1 MSRHSQATI
10 RWRSLGAALFYAFF
24 SSSCRHDWLPPF
36 QRIFG
41 GTFQISVE
49 FYKFIFFSVFLF
61 ALISFSIRYGGL
73 RIFSRQKQLVPPRA
87 RPKDTA
93 FHLFALTGVL
103 FLILI
108 PRAMKP
114 YIICLAVLTLPIR
127 DCRFWR
133 SSHSVPCFR
142 SIWQSLKSLP
152 IFNQNRTGAS
162 RVLYLASNNCF
173 IGWSRICGLRAFS

>member
-1 MSRHSQATI
+1 MNLSEGLQLTFSCALSLFVCLGIARPRTQMET
-10 RWRSLGAALFYAFF
+10 LGAALFYALLLVIVPT
-24 SSSCRHDWLPPF
+24 RLGYPLF

-61 ALISFSIRYGGL
+61 ALMSFSTRYGGL
-73 RIFSRQKQLVPPRA
+73 RVFSRQKQLVPPRA

-108 PRAMKP
+108 PRGMKP

-142 SIWQSLKSLP
+142 STWQS
-152 IFNQNRTGAS
+152 
-162 RVLYLASNNCF
+162 
-173 IGWSRICGLRAFS
+173 